1 VARLAVAAAVIGLFL
16 VTYYWGNQFK
26 HPDSVPP
33 GIEGVLVRP
42 PIDLPAFQLRDARG
56 PIFTGE
62 DFAGHWTL
70 LAFGDLSRASGHL
83 AIMRMI
89 EVHNRLASDFGLQ
102 NMLLLA
108 LASERQ
114 EPALA
119 LDFGRLSP
127 ALKVL
132 SAGPGDL
139 QRLRASVGA
148 PPLQGAPGARAD
160 EAPLYLIGP
169 SGRLVALFPG
179 AQMPASIASDLSAIA
194 NRSDALYPTSN
205 DHSGGLTP
213 RNYSREPHDRF
224 SYPEPFPKGE
234 EDLDPAA
241 RGLAGDD

>member
-1 VARLAVAAAVIGLFL
+1 VARLTVAAAAIGLFL
-16 VTYYWGNQFK
+16 VAYYWGNQFK
-26 HPDSVPP
+26 HRDSVFPA
-33 GIEGVLVRP
+33 IEGVLVHP
-42 PIDLPAFQLRDARG
+42 PIDLPGFQLRDARG
-56 PIFTGE
+56 AIFTGE

-89 EVHNRLASDFGLQ
+89 EVHNRLASDLGLQ
-102 NMLLLA
+102 KMLLLA

-114 EPALA
+114 DPALA

-132 SAGPGDL
+132 SAEPGDL

-148 PPLQGAPGARAD
+148 APLQAAPGARAD

-179 AQMPASIASDLSAIA
+179 AQTPASIASDLSTIA
-194 NRSDALYPTSN
+194 SHSDALYPSN
-205 DHSGGLTP
+205 DHGAGVTP
-213 RNYSREPHDRF
+213 RNDSRGPHDRF
-224 SYPEPFPKGE
+224 SYPEHLPKGE
-234 EDLDPAA
+234 GDLEPAA